1 MPEIQYPT
9 RIGILRN
16 AVSLLYQHQVP
27 DEFAKLDDA
36 GIEAFYDQYR
46 LVLAGP
52 IQSAIDDIHPI
63 SDTKVDP
70 PLYVQDLFMEA
81 ENTLAEAQKAAAAR
95 EEQFEAS
102 LEQFHSTTPPL
113 KER

>member
-9 RIGILRN
+9 RVGILRN
-16 AVSLLYQHQVP
+16 AISLLYQHQVP
-27 DEFAKLDDA
+27 DEFARLDDA
-36 GIEAFYDQYR
+36 GIEAFYNQYR

-81 ENTLAEAQKAAAAR
+81 ENALAEAQK
-95 EEQFEAS
+95 
-102 LEQFHSTTPPL
+102 
-113 KER
+113 